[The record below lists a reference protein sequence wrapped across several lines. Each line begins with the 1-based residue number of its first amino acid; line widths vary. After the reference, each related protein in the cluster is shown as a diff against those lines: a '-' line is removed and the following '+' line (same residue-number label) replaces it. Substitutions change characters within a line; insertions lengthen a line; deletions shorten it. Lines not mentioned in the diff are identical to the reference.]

1 MRETFS
7 NYQKA
12 VKLYRERYAARL
24 VKFHQYTEKEAK
36 QSAQAADIDWT
47 DFEPEDHAD
56 DEASYSRNGG

>member
-1 MRETFS
+1 MNKTYS

-12 VKLYRERYAARL
+12 VKLYRERYAKRL
-24 VKFHQYTEKEAK
+24 VKFHNYTAKEAK
-36 QSAQAADIDWT
+36 QSANAAEIDWL